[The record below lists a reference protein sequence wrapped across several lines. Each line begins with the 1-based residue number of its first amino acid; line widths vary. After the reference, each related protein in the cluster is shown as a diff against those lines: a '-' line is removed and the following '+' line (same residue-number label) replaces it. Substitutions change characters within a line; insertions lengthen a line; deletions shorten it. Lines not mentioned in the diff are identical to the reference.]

1 MIAFDTN
8 VLVRL
13 LVEDDA
19 AQFAAAMEVLERAA
33 AADER
38 CHLSD
43 VVLCE
48 TAWVLASIYRASRA
62 DVLAALSAV
71 ASDARYAF
79 DDDAA
84 LRQALA
90 AFEAGRADFADHL
103 IGARAASQ
111 GARTTYTFDRKL
123 RDREGFTALG

>member
-19 AQFAAAMEVLERAA
+19 AQFAAALEVLERAA
-33 AADER
+33 EADEP

-48 TAWVLASIYRASRA
+48 TAWALASVYRASRA
-62 DVLAALSAV
+62 EVLAALSSV
-71 ASDARYAF
+71 ASDARYVF
-79 DDDAA
+79 DDAEA

-103 IGARAASQ
+103 VGARAASQ
-111 GARTTYTFDRKL
+111 GARTTYTFDRRL
-123 RDREGFTALG
+123 RNREGFTSLG